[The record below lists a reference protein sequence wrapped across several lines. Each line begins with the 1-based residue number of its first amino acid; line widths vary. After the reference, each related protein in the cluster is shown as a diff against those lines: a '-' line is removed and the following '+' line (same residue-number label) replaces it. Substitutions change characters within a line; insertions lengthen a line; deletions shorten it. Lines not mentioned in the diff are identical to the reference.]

1 MKPLLLFFL
10 LLGTFAAQAQPVT
23 AKLISVK
30 KIWDQ
35 SPHNAFTDL
44 IRFKGKF
51 YCVFREGTKHA
62 EGEGKLRVL
71 VSKDGEQWE
80 AAAVLEEK
88 GRDLRD
94 AKISITPDNRLML
107 NGGSADPFDHT
118 VTGSFHSVVS
128 FSKDGKSWTP
138 IQPVNFKNPKENR
151 NWLWRMLWHKGT
163 AYGVAYQSDPNSPST
178 QRRMYAFVVKSKDG
192 INVERISEDF
202 DDGTEAAISFDKND
216 VMTLLLRGRGNKT
229 KAFIVQAPA
238 PYQQWTKREITAD
251 IGDDQVGGPALLF
264 PDNFKMPEGIL
275 LGGGRRFQTKPS
287 AEQRTGLFSLDVAQA
302 QLTNL
307 LLLPSGGDT
316 SYPGLVWHNKQLWM
330 SYYSS
335 HEGKSAI
342 YLAKIELTKK

>member
-1 MKPLLLFFL
+1 MKSLILFLVLIFSIE
-10 LLGTFAAQAQPVT
+10 TQAQSLN

-71 VSKDGEQWE
+71 VSKDGEQWKS
-80 AAAVLEEK
+80 AAIIAET

-94 AKISITPDNRLML
+94 AKISITPDKHLML
-107 NGGSADPFDHT
+107 NGGSADPFDHS
-118 VTGSFHSVVS
+118 VNGSFHSIVT
-128 FSKDGKSWTP
+128 FSKDGSNWTP
-138 IQPVNFKNPKENR
+138 VQQVNFKNPKENR
-151 NWLWRMLWHKGT
+151 NWLWRMVWHQGT
-163 AYGVAYQSDPNSPST
+163 AYGVAYQSDPESPPT
-178 QRRMYAFVVKSKDG
+178 NRRMYAFAVKSKDG

-202 DDGTEAAISFDKND
+202 DDGTEAAISFDKKD

-229 KAFIVQAPA
+229 KAFVVQAPP
-238 PYQQWTKREITAD
+238 PYSQWTKREITAD
-251 IGDDQVGGPALLF
+251 IGDDQIGGPAILF
-264 PDNFKMPEGIL
+264 PDNFKMPNGIL
-275 LGGGRRFQTKPS
+275 LGAGRRFQSKPS
-287 AEQRTGLFSLDVAQA
+287 AEQRTGIFLVDVAKA
-302 QLTNL
+302 SLTNL
-307 LLLPSGGDT
+307 ILLPSGGDT
-316 SYPGLVWHNKQLWM
+316 SYPGLIWHNQQLWM

-335 HEGKSAI
+335 HERKSAI